1 MTERILVTGAG
12 GFVGGHLI
20 RALSSRGGD
29 IRIVAGRHAGAQ
41 GLAGMQGLA
50 GAQGLAGPDPAAG
63 CESVDLDITDTAQVR
78 AAIRAVRP
86 TALVH
91 LAAVAAL
98 QEARL
103 DPERTFRIN
112 LTGTMNLAAAVMQ
125 EAPEA
130 RFLFVGTSEVYGG
143 TFRTRTTALDETALL
158 DPTNPYAASKAAADL
173 LIGQMARDGLR
184 SVRLR
189 PFNHTGPGQS
199 TAFVVP
205 AFAAQVARIEAG
217 LQPPVLQVG
226 NLDAL
231 RDFLDVRDVVDA
243 YVRAIFAPDL
253 ARGQVLNIASGVPQ
267 RIGDALDGLRAL
279 ARCEIRIEPDPARMR
294 PNDTP
299 LAIGDATRA
308 RAALGWAPGIAWETT
323 LADTLD
329 FWRENV
335 AREQAR

>member
-1 MTERILVTGAG
+1 
-12 GFVGGHLI
+12 
-20 RALSSRGGD
+20 
-29 IRIVAGRHAGAQ
+29 
-41 GLAGMQGLA
+41 MQGPA
-50 GAQGLAGPDPAAG
+50 DPDPVGG
-63 CESVDLDITDTAQVR
+63 CESLDLDITDAAQVR
-78 AAIRAVRP
+78 AAIRSVRP
-86 TALVH
+86 SAVVH

-112 LTGTMNLAAAVMQ
+112 LSGTLNIAAAVMQ
-125 EAPEA
+125 EAPDA
-130 RFLFVGTSEVYGG
+130 RFLFISTSEIYGG
-143 TFRTRTTALDETALL
+143 TFKTRCDALDETALL

-243 YVRAIFAPDL
+243 YVRAIFVPDL
-253 ARGQVLNIASGVPQ
+253 AGGQILNIASGVPR

-279 ARCEIRIEPDPARMR
+279 ARREIRIEPDLARMR

-299 LAIGDATRA
+299 LAIGDAARA
-308 RAALGWAPGIAWETT
+308 RAILGWAPGIAWETT
-323 LADTLD
+323 LADTLA
-329 FWRENV
+329 FWRETV
-335 AREQAR
+335 AREQTR